1 MNSMEILGSAWV
13 YNAHYVLGRLPDR
26 RLWLA
31 WRFEREFSEA
41 ELADLIAHTD
51 ADASDDEALFGV
63 TVGDAEHV
71 RSEIAAV
78 AYSMCYSAK
87 QPELDKLFEFMR
99 LT

>member
-26 RLWLA
+26 RFWLA
-31 WRFEREFSEA
+31 W
-41 ELADLIAHTD
+41 
-51 ADASDDEALFGV
+51 
-63 TVGDAEHV
+63 

-87 QPELDKLFEFMR
+87 QPELDR
-99 LT
+99 LLNSCG